1 MSITHLSPRGKVGID
16 DSDRSRE
23 FGRGSSP
30 RRAWFAS
37 DFHLHE
43 GDPAG
48 VERACQ
54 FIAHVREQ
62 RADALFLLGDVFRAW
77 LGKQSL
83 EEAGLAPF
91 LEALR
96 GATQSGI
103 RVVLLH
109 GNHDFLMGSELEE
122 ACGVEVYRETLDIS
136 VHGQRVRLMHGDAF
150 CTRDVGFQRLHK
162 ILRAKVMRWMFARLP
177 RRLLDNLA
185 HRLVHDATRTTGTKS
200 QMTMAIVDSEVV
212 EVLHTGVDVV
222 VCGHVHEARDVSLGT
237 ALSGGRLV
245 VMADFERTGS
255 HATLE
260 EGRLLLHPVDAR
272 FAPATPGPI
281 VVTIDGPAGSGKS
294 SVARELA
301 RRLGFPLLDS
311 GALYRTVAA
320 QALAAGLDPG
330 ADDLAPL
337 AQSLELGLN
346 EGGQVTLAG
355 ELVPD
360 SLLRSVGV
368 SAVVSKVSA
377 QPGVR
382 EVLLPIQRSAGRMGP
397 GLVAEGRD
405 MATIVFPEAAVRVF
419 LDARPEV
426 RAQRRL
432 AQNPGE
438 GATLSEV
445 STALADRDAR
455 DSGRL
460 HAPLARAEGATLLDT
475 SELSLEQVV
484 GRLSGMVREA
494 SRLD

>member
-1 MSITHLSPRGKVGID
+1 M
-16 DSDRSRE
+16 
-23 FGRGSSP
+23 
-30 RRAWFAS
+30 
-37 DFHLHE
+37 
-43 GDPAG
+43 
-48 VERACQ
+48 
-54 FIAHVREQ
+54 
-62 RADALFLLGDVFRAW
+62 
-77 LGKQSL
+77 
-83 EEAGLAPF
+83 
-91 LEALR
+91 
-96 GATQSGI
+96 
-103 RVVLLH
+103 
-109 GNHDFLMGSELEE
+109 
-122 ACGVEVYRETLDIS
+122 
-136 VHGQRVRLMHGDAF
+136 
-150 CTRDVGFQRLHK
+150 
-162 ILRAKVMRWMFARLP
+162 
-177 RRLLDNLA
+177 
-185 HRLVHDATRTTGTKS
+185 
-200 QMTMAIVDSEVV
+200 
-212 EVLHTGVDVV
+212 
-222 VCGHVHEARDVSLGT
+222 
-237 ALSGGRLV
+237 
-245 VMADFERTGS
+245 
-255 HATLE
+255 
-260 EGRLLLHPVDAR
+260 
-272 FAPATPGPI
+272 
-281 VVTIDGPAGSGKS
+281 
-294 SVARELA
+294 
-301 RRLGFPLLDS
+301 
-311 GALYRTVAA
+311 
-320 QALAAGLDPG
+320 
-330 ADDLAPL
+330 
-337 AQSLELGLN
+337 
-346 EGGQVTLAG
+346 TLAG